1 MQRSAV
7 EYVNLGKTEGDIKC
21 ISDNEEKY
29 ISFSKSVAVG
39 SYTNKEEE
47 EVATKTELR
56 FIDSLKFMASSL
68 DKLVSNLS
76 HNKLKKTG
84 EVFRDESRRE
94 IELISRKGVYPYD
107 YMSNIEKFGETKLP
121 PTREFYSK
129 LDDCNISHE
138 DYEHAKKIWNEFKM
152 KNMGDYHDLY
162 LKSDILLP
170 ADVFEEFRNVC
181 LVNYNL
187 DPAWYYTAPGLTWD
201 AALKVTNAE
210 LELLSDPDML
220 LIGFK
225 WMSREEIGDWR
236 ASDSEHRNI
245 PCILE
250 VDLEYSKE
258 LHDLHNDYPLAPE
271 RIMINS
277 NKVEKLVPNLNDKK
291 KYIIHHQNL
300 KQCLELGLRLKK
312 IYRGIKFEEEPWLKS
327 YIELNTNLRTNA
339 KNEFEKDFFKLM
351 NNSVFGK
358 TMENIRKRVDV
369 RLLNNRKKAQ
379 KLSAKPNF
387 KHCTIFDENLI
398 AIHMGRTSIK
408 FDKPVFCGMAI
419 LDLSKTLMYDFHY
432 NYIKKKYGDKA
443 KLLFTDTDSLMY
455 EIETEDFYKDIAA
468 DVEEKFDT
476 SNFPKDHIS
485 KIPTGCNKKVVGMM
499 KDEAG
504 GKIIEEFVGLR
515 AKLYSYKILEGKEEK
530 KCKGIKKTVIKK
542 NITHEDY
549 KKCLFSGN
557 IQMRKMNRELGM
569 IAGSLSLKYGK
580 YMAIASAALLTAK
593 NVEVPLKP
601 NAVNVEVESHCEE
614 PEKELE

>member
-1 MQRSAV
+1 M
-7 EYVNLGKTEGDIKC
+7 N
-21 ISDNEEKY
+21 
-29 ISFSKSVAVG
+29 
-39 SYTNKEEE
+39 
-47 EVATKTELR
+47 
-56 FIDSLKFMASSL
+56 LKFDREKPSKYLTYL
-68 DKLVSNLS
+68 DANNLYGWAMC
-76 HNKLKKTG
+76 K
-84 EVFRDESRRE
+84 
-94 IELISRKGVYPYD
+94 P
-107 YMSNIEKFGETKLP
+107 LP
-121 PTREFYSK
+121 VR
-129 LDDCNISHE
+129 
-138 DYEHAKKIWNEFKM
+138 
-152 KNMGDYHDLY
+152 
-162 LKSDILLP
+162 
-170 ADVFEEFRNVC
+170 
-181 LVNYNL
+181 
-187 DPAWYYTAPGLTWD
+187 
-201 AALKVTNAE
+201 
-210 LELLSDPDML
+210 
-220 LIGFK
+220 GFK
-225 WMSREEIGDWR
+225 WMSQEEIGDWR
-236 ASDSEHRNI
+236 ARD
-245 PCILE
+245 CILE
-250 VDLEYSKE
+250 VDLEYPKE

-327 YIELNTNLRTNA
+327 YIELNTNLLTNV

-557 IQMRKMNRELGM
+557 IQMRKMNVIRSHRHEIFSETINK
-569 IAGSLSLKYGK
+569 IALSANDDKRIIK
-580 YMAIASAALLTAK
+580 EDKISTF
-593 NVEVPLKP
+593 
-601 NAVNVEVESHCEE
+601 SHGHY
-614 PEKELE
+614 KI